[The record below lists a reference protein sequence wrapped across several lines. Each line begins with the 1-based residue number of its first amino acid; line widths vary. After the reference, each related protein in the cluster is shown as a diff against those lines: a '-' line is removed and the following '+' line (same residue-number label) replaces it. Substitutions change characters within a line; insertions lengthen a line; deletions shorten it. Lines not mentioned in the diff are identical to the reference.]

1 MFVDSISLIAT
12 TTASTVPDVSS
23 WANYGTIAA
32 GFAAAIALGIDAWT
46 RLFGKQPRY
55 VLSIKTSTIKG
66 KEFCLKL
73 INFGD
78 ASGEILSIEADPD
91 WKHLGVECSVTPL
104 LPFMS
109 FTADTTDSLT
119 IPLSTES
126 IRTLLQNYYAKEEN
140 YSNPLIL
147 HMCIKYKSHALCPP
161 FREEKKAKFKINLLS
176 VYLDVFPLQDIISKD
191 KCESFLSIYL
201 SQLEEV
207 SPATCPSCDGRKKTS

>member
-55 VLSIKTSTIKG
+55 VLSIKTSSIKG

-73 INFGD
+73 INFGE
-78 ASGEILSIEADPD
+78 APGEILSIKADPE
-91 WKHLGVECSVTPL
+91 WKCLGIEKDVTPL
-104 LPFMS
+104 LPFMNY
-109 FTADTTDSLT
+109 TADETDSLT
-119 IPLSTES
+119 IPLNTEC
-126 IRTLLQNYYAKEEN
+126 IKQLLKNHYAKEEN

-147 HMCIKYKSHALCPP
+147 HMHIKYKSHALCPP
-161 FREEKKAKFKINLLS
+161 FRKKKTANFQINLLS
-176 VYLDVFPLQDIISKD
+176 EYLDVFPLQDIISRD

-201 SQLEEV
+201 SRLEEV
-207 SPATCPSCDGRKKTS
+207 SPSTCPLHGDRK